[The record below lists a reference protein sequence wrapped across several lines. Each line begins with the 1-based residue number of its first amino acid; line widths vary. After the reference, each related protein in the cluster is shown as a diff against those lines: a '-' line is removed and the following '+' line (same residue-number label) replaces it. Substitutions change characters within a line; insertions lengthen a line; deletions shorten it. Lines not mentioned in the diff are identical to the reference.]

1 MKRQDI
7 EARLRAGGIASLN
20 EMQKELADAPDAPAT
35 ILLAPTGSGKTIA
48 FTVPVLLTLGR
59 PGSGLEAVVIAPS
72 RELVLQIAEVMRR
85 LATGYKTVAFYGG
98 HPMAEE
104 VNSMS
109 VEPDIIVATPGRLL
123 DHINRSTVDVSR
135 VATLVLD
142 EYDKSLELGFERE
155 MKKIVKQMTG
165 IKRVILTS
173 ATALAEVPAYIPR
186 MGDARTFDFT
196 DSACRRREPAVWVES
211 PVRDKLDTLVDMLRV
226 RAGEPTLVFVNH
238 RDSADRVY
246 KRLRAE
252 KIPAGLYHGGLDQPT
267 RENAL
272 EMFTNGTTPVLVST
286 DLGARGLDI
295 DGVKAVIHYHL
306 PPTPE
311 SWTHRNGRTGRYG
324 ADGTVYVITTEGEDI
339 PEWVVLGRRWQPSP
353 SAETPDWGAKAS
365 LYFNVGK
372 KEKISRGDIAGF
384 LIAKGGLAPDEVGRI
399 SLRDHC
405 AIVAVPADKAGRA
418 IAAASAEKI
427 KGKRARISRLG

>member
-20 EMQKELADAPDAPAT
+20 EMQQQLADAPDAPAT
-35 ILLAPTGSGKTIA
+35 IVLAPTGSGKTIA
-48 FTVPVLLTLGR
+48 FAVPVLMAMGA
-59 PGSGLEAVVIAPS
+59 PGGGPATVVVAPS
-72 RELVLQIAEVMRR
+72 RELVLQIAEVIRR
-85 LATGYKTVAFYGG
+85 LAAGYKTVAFYGG
-98 HPMAEE
+98 HPMVDE

-123 DHINRSTVDVSR
+123 DHINRATVNVGR
-135 VATLVLD
+135 VVTLVLD

-155 MKKIVKQMTG
+155 MKRIVRQMTALQ
-165 IKRVILTS
+165 RVILTS
-173 ATALAEVPAYIPR
+173 ATPLAEFPAYIPH
-186 MGDARTFDFT
+186 MSEARTFDFT
-196 DSACRRREPAVWVES
+196 GGAARRREPAVWVES

-226 RAGEPTLVFVNH
+226 RAGDPTLVFVNH
-238 RDSADRVY
+238 RDSAERVY

-306 PPTPE
+306 PPTAE
-311 SWTHRNGRTGRYG
+311 SRTHRNGRTGRYG

-339 PEWVVLGRRWQPSP
+339 PDWVELGRRWQPSP
-353 SAETPDWGAKAS
+353 SKETPEWGAKAS

-372 KEKISRGDIAGF
+372 KEKISRGDIVGF
-384 LIAKGGLAPDEVGRI
+384 LIAKGGLAPDEIGRI

-405 AIVAVPADKAGRA
+405 AIAAVPAEKAGRV
-418 IAAASAEKI
+418 IAAVSAEKI